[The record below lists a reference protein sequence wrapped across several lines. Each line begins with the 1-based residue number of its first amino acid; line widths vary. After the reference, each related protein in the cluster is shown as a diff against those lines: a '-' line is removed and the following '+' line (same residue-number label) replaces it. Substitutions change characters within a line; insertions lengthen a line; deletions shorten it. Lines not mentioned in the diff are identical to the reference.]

1 MHTSGVQVGGYALL
15 MGKPLN
21 AVTRAEAQRLLSRD
35 ARAVDKLVDAEL
47 IGVVGVVGRTRL
59 LSRDDVSDLAGRPPA
74 GVSVERAG
82 PMFGAAVSLGGL
94 ELDTDPDHLRYV
106 LGWSDQREVPSSA
119 WAGLWNTGRPW
130 ADRLVGLS
138 LVGTVSG
145 FVVAVAAITGWM
157 AHPRSHAIE
166 FTVGPPDGATSELV
180 LGRALRFPRG
190 PAWRV
195 LYGPAPTAP

>member
-1 MHTSGVQVGGYALL
+1 M
-15 MGKPLN
+15 
-21 AVTRAEAQRLLSRD
+21 
-35 ARAVDKLVDAEL
+35 DKLVDAEM
-47 IGVVGVVGRTRL
+47 IGVVGQVGRTRL
-59 LSRDDVSDLAGRPPA
+59 LRRDDVDALAARSPA

-106 LGWSDQREVPSSA
+106 FGWSDRVAVPSSA

-145 FVVAVAAITGWM
+145 FVVAVAAITGWT
-157 AHPRSHAIE
+157 ANPVSHAIE
-166 FTVGPPDGATSELV
+166 FTVGPPDRAASELV
-180 LGRALRFPRG
+180 LGRVLRIPRG
-190 PAWRV
+190 PVWRV
-195 LYGPAPTAP
+195 LYGPAPTVD